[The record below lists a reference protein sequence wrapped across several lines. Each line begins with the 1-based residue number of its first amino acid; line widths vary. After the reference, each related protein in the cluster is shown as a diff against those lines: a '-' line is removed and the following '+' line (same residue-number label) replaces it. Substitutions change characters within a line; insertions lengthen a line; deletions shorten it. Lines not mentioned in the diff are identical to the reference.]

1 MLNDVV
7 TIEKKHTNAA
17 TTLFDR
23 VMLDRK
29 SKFIVT
35 ISGEVG
41 TGKCEIA
48 HELGRKLI
56 EKGISVKLLHMD
68 NYYIIP
74 PIGRQEWRKINGL
87 EKIGYDE
94 YDWKTINHNIDDFR
108 MNKKSVMPV
117 VDLFTQK
124 VDLLHTDF
132 NGIEVLIIEGLYSI
146 RINQSDLR
154 VFIELTYED
163 TWDEQKE
170 THKEVLDDFRMEVL
184 KHEHKVVQS
193 LKNLAD
199 FYIDFDTAGETFHL

>member
-7 TIEKKHTNAA
+7 TIEKKHTSAA

-23 VMLDRK
+23 VLRDRK
-29 SKFIVT
+29 TKFIVT

-56 EKGISVKLLHMD
+56 EEAISVKLLHMD
-68 NYYIIP
+68 NYYHIP
-74 PIGRQEWRKINGL
+74 PLERQEWRKQNGL

-94 YDWKTINHNIDDFR
+94 YDWNTINQNIDDFR

-117 VDLFTQK
+117 VDLFTHK
-124 VDLLHTDF
+124 VDQLHTDF
-132 NGIEVLIIEGLYSI
+132 KGIDILIIEGLYSI

-163 TWDEQKE
+163 TWDEQML
-170 THKEVLDDFRMEVL
+170 THKEVLDDFRIEIL
-184 KHEHKVVQS
+184 KHEHKAVQS
-193 LKNLAD
+193 LKPLAD
-199 FYIDFDTAGETFHL
+199 FYIDFDTAGEIFHL

>member
-17 TTLFDR
+17 KTLFDR
-23 VMLDRK
+23 VMRDLK
-29 SKFIVT
+29 PKFIVA

-56 EKGISVKLLHMD
+56 ESGLSVKLLHMD
-68 NYYIIP
+68 NYYHIP
-74 PIGRQEWRKINGL
+74 PLERQEWRKMNGL
-87 EKIGYDE
+87 DKIGYDE
-94 YDWKTINHNIDDFR
+94 YDWNTVNLNIDDFR
-108 MNKKSVMPV
+108 MNHKSVMPV

-124 VDLLHTDF
+124 VDQLHTDF
-132 NGIEVLIIEGLYSI
+132 KGIEILIIEGLYSI

-163 TWDEQKE
+163 TWEEQE
-170 THKEVLDDFRMEVL
+170 TTHKEILDDFRMEVL
-184 KHEHKVVQS
+184 KHEHKAVQS
-193 LKNLAD
+193 LKKLAD
-199 FYIDFDTAGETFHL
+199 FYIDFDTAGEIFHL

>member
-23 VMLDRK
+23 VIHDRK

-74 PIGRQEWRKINGL
+74 PLERLEWRKKHGL

-108 MNKKSVMPV
+108 MSKKSVIPV

-124 VDLLHTDF
+124 VDQLHTDF

-184 KHEHKVVQS
+184 KHEHKAFQS
-193 LKNLAD
+193 LKGLAD